1 MSYFSILVIIQII
14 STINSKPLCI
24 ENSNFCDVC
33 NILLNLCA
41 KCEKSDIF
49 VPDENG
55 GCIGAKKCIIGKNY
69 CNECDKE
76 EKICETCEIN
86 YYPDENGGCTYS
98 EGCEISYKGE
108 CLKCKED
115 YILIGKENGPR
126 FCKSLSLNNYKNC
139 KEINKETGFCNE
151 CKKGYFLTSED
162 NNCIKIENCKES
174 IFENCISCNQG
185 YYFDKKENKCI
196 IKNDNFRYCKQTI
209 DGKNC
214 DICDD
219 GYFPDENDIC
229 INTQYCLESE
239 NLKCKKCKSG
249 YYLSNN
255 NICTNTKNC
264 DVANKVTS
272 ICTYCNYNYYLDTN
286 NYKCLSKLE
295 DGPYKY
301 CKKVSN
307 NECLQCELNY
317 YLGEDSKC
325 SNSQYCS
332 ESEDGKCIECPEKYY
347 LGLDNIC
354 TNVKNCI
361 YSRFGSCIEC
371 KEGYYYNKFNKTCIK
386 MNDNFLNCKSSC
398 DDGNKCCECKDNFY
412 LFENNSLCYDNTK
425 EESFIKCAYV
435 DNSREKCTKC
445 IEGYYLGSSD
455 NKCSTIENCKIV
467 ENENKCFE
475 CDQFY
480 CLDVKKQKCID
491 NDYLDDIDNKKYISC
506 QRTNEEGTACDQCL
520 YGYIQNEEG
529 YCIDIDI
536 CEEKKK
542 GICSK
547 CKNIISTNGYKYCAN
562 EIFGCLESPHEN
574 CLRCDNLEN
583 LYECT
588 ECQKG
593 FKNAINGC
601 IKED

>member
-1 MSYFSILVIIQII
+1 MSYFSFLVIIQII

-55 GCIGAKKCIIGKNY
+55 GCIGAKKCIVGKNY

-286 NYKCLSKLE
+286 NYKCLSNLE

-347 LGLDNIC
+347 LGLDNKC

-520 YGYIQNEEG
+520 YGYIPNEEG

-593 FKNAINGC
+593 FKKTINEC